1 MRTEKHDPSDVHTSL
16 GLVDILAL
24 LTLGTAL
31 VSTGALLVL
40 VLSSLS

>member
-1 MRTEKHDPSDVHTSL
+1 MMHTGKHDPNDVHTSL

-31 VSTGALLVL
+31 AGTGALLVL
-40 VLSSLS
+40 ILASS